1 MSRDTTKKIEITDEM
16 LDDIQNMSYTDFCV
30 KWNVS
35 TKICKKI
42 SKEYGVQTYY
52 AKNGNRPHKIIDG
65 VEYKWCSKGHWETL
79 DKFGKTISRWDGL
92 RWVCLEHDRELSKNL
107 INSMPPEK
115 KKSKIRKQNFF
126 RRNNYISWTPTDEKY
141 IYDLLGGHCA
151 YCGCPVDW
159 ELVEFDHFIPIKH
172 GGTTHPSNM
181 LPTCT
186 RCNRGVGGKASKYP
200 DKWLISYFGQERGEQ
215 IYQDCVSVLQSLLG
229 E

>member
-65 VEYKWCSKGHWETL
+65 VEYKWCNKGHWETL
-79 DKFGKTISRWDGL
+79 DKFGKTVSRWDGL
-92 RWVCLEHDRELSKNL
+92 RWACLDHDRELSKNL

-115 KKSKIRKQNFF
+115 KKSKIRRQNFS
-126 RRNNYISWTPTDEKY
+126 RRKNYVHWTPVDEKY
-141 IYDLLGGHCA
+141 IYELLGGHCA
-151 YCGCPVDW
+151 YCSCPVDW
-159 ELVEFDHFIPIKH
+159 DVVEFDHFIPIKH

-181 LPTCT
+181 LPTCV
-186 RCNRGVGGKASKYP
+186 RCNRGVGGKASKMP
-200 DKWLISYFGQERGEQ
+200 DKWMVEYFGYDRGTE
-215 IYQDCVSVLQSLLG
+215 IYNMCLDILAPLG